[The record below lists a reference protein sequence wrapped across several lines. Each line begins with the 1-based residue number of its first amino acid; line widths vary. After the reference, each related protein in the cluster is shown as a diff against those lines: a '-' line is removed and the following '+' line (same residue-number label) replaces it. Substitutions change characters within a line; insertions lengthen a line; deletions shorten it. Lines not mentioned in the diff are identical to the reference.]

1 MSYGQAFASALA
13 DGWPGPEYDDIM
25 AGVDHLLSRPYVDG
39 MKLGISGASAGG
51 TLTDW
56 AITHTD
62 RFGAA
67 VSISDIADL
76 LAYWFLGDQ
85 PDIED
90 PTKQPWLDP
99 KDKKLSPIT
108 Y

>member
-25 AGVDHLLSRPYVDG
+25 AGIDYLLDRPYVDA
-39 MKLGISGASAGG
+39 KELGISGASAGG

-67 VSISDIADL
+67 VSINDIADFQHD
-76 LAYWFLGDQ
+76 WFLGDQ
-85 PDIED
+85 PDTKD
-90 PTKQPWLDP
+90 PTAQP
-99 KDKKLSPIT
+99 
-108 Y
+108 